1 MSKLNS
7 QLNEQ
12 SIPLLSET
20 RFATWSQKIQKPKN
34 VTEETSIFFNACF
47 DKGHVKELVSWFLNQ
62 YGEKPTIIPKIP
74 NAICTTTTSRPT
86 PPAK

>member
-7 QLNEQ
+7 PLNEPLNGKVIKES
-12 SIPLLSET
+12 SIPLLSKT
-20 RFATWSQKIQKPKN
+20 RFTTWSEKIQKPKS

-62 YGEKPTIIPKIP
+62 CWHQFDGSSISMVFKSIW
-74 NAICTTTTSRPT
+74 
-86 PPAK
+86 